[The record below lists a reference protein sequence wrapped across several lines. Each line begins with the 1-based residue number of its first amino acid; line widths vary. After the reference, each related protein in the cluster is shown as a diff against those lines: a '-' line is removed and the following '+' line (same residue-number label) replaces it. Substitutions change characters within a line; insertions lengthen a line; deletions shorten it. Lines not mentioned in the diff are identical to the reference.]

1 MVIRKATWTVLLF
14 LLVGAQALAT
24 TCAVRCDAM
33 DAMMA
38 ASSGASSDMTD
49 CHGLMSTQA
58 EDGNGSDMMLAAN
71 HCAAYAC
78 QGDLTPLQSR
88 SSFETASHA
97 GPWIAAVIVYVRH
110 ADTFEIATP
119 LRFEFGRRGRF
130 IPLFDPLNS
139 SLRV

>member
-1 MVIRKATWTVLLF
+1 VIRKATWTVILF

-33 DAMMA
+33 DSMMV

-49 CHGLMSTQA
+49 CHGLMSAQA
-58 EDGNGSDMMLAAN
+58 DSGNGSDMMLAAN
-71 HCAAYAC
+71 HCATHAC

-88 SSFETASHA
+88 SLFETASHA
-97 GPWIAAVIVYVRH
+97 GPWVGAVNVHARH
-110 ADTFEIATP
+110 SDTFGIATP
-119 LRFEFGRRGRF
+119 LRFDTVRRGRF
-130 IPLFDPLNS
+130 IPPSDPLNS